1 MPSWSW
7 CPPSPPPAS
16 PPISPS
22 PTTAPRRRS
31 PSLAIPACRRRSTRS
46 DLANQ
51 QAVGPFFA
59 QYPELLPLYNGFV
72 AASEPLAQRYT
83 DLLASFL
90 PILKRERKAQQALS
104 DISGAIG
111 QDASFATALLQDAD
125 VIHASGDP
133 TSAAVVDLTG
143 VEAGGLSAR
152 IHLDGNPA
160 GANPQAGDISS
171 AIQFAQIAVLSGAL
185 TVGATVTTLIDGVA
199 VPYVVTATDV
209 DFPTLAGSVAKAI
222 NTATAID
229 PKSGAADRQ
238 RDRGERRRAGGGADL
253 TVSGERP
260 HRLHPDLQLVECR
273 SGLCADAR
281 GRCPVPS
288 RRSCRP
294 GIAGVLPAG
303 NGGGPLALSLT
314 GYVVAP
320 QDGAFRF
327 QRRRR
332 CRRPGEL

>member
-1 MPSWSW
+1 M
-7 CPPSPPPAS
+7 
-16 PPISPS
+16 
-22 PTTAPRRRS
+22 TAPATPFAIVND
-31 PSLAIPACRRRSTRS
+31 PSLPAAIDALG
-46 DLANQ
+46 LANQ

-72 AASEPLAQRYT
+72 AANEPLAQRYT

-90 PILKRERKAQQALS
+90 PILKSERKAQQALS

-160 GANPQAGDISS
+160 GANPQTGDISS

-185 TVGATVTTLIDGVA
+185 TVGATVTTLIDGIA

-229 PKSGAADRQ
+229 PKSGAPIGSVIAASA
-238 RDRGERRRAGGGADL
+238 AGPAVVL
-253 TVSGERP
+253 TSRSPANALTAFTLTCNSSSAG
-260 HRLHPDLQLVECR
+260 
-273 SGLCADAR
+273 SGLCADPGAVAQCHLVATAVR
-281 GRCPVPS
+281 GSPACCPRAMAAVRSRCRSPAIS
-288 RRSCRP
+288 SHRRTGRIIS
-294 GIAGVLPAG
+294 ASSSMPA
-303 NGGGPLALSLT
+303 
-314 GYVVAP
+314 
-320 QDGAFRF
+320 
-327 QRRRR
+327 RRRA
-332 CRRPGEL
+332 